1 MIDERAYE
9 LLCCQLGLANEEKA
23 GLRKQVNELIAR
35 LKAIEDSNKE
45 NSKALVDTINDLKD
59 SLEKQSTAVENYRK
73 EMELMRKQLE
83 AKDEVN
89 RMLANEISNL
99 RLQLEDSRKHRFG
112 RTSEQRRLLNNRN
125 IDRSAMEKSEYDGS
139 DKDDDDDN
147 NKADGNEAGGNTSS
161 DNATAQNIQ
170 PSRRKE
176 TAPRAVKTKLKV
188 DKVVVHE
195 VDEYYTL
202 PEGGRFMNR
211 NGMPDVWEYRVIE
224 HVRAHNVEHVYKVAR
239 VKLADGTFANTMEHP
254 LKDLGGIFSPELLAR
269 LLCLKY
275 DFSMP
280 ENRQIRLLAREGIH
294 ISNTT
299 LNSYI
304 HNGIAKLKGFIG
316 EVFKG
321 FVQQAEYLMVD
332 ETTELV
338 GVETKEGKA
347 YRRKYLW
354 AFFAKHMKMVYYHY
368 NNGSRSSDVAKSF
381 LEHFM
386 GTLSTDGYT
395 VYRMFDGED
404 SKVLHIGCWTHC
416 RRLWVDALPS
426 DRTAMEIIDSIG
438 DMFMNEDL
446 FRTMKLSG
454 EQIKGKRRKLTG
466 PILESI
472 HHKVVMMM
480 QDTKIMANEL
490 MRKAVNYTL
499 NQWKSLRN
507 ILKDGAAEISNN
519 LCEQRMKPVKLLLK
533 NCMNIGSEDAAENS
547 AFIFSLIESCKLNG
561 IDPQDYLK
569 HLFECILHGKDC
581 DKKTLLP
588 CFYKPEC

>member
-35 LKAIEDSNKE
+35 LKALEESNKE
-45 NSKALVDTINDLKD
+45 NSKALVDTINEL
-59 SLEKQSTAVENYRK
+59 SVTVENYRK
-73 EMELMRKQLE
+73 EMEFMRKQLE

-112 RTSEQRRLLNNRN
+112 RTSEQRKLLNNRN
-125 IDRSAMEKSEYDGS
+125 LDKSALHESEYDGS
-139 DKDDDDDN
+139 DKKDDDDS
-147 NKADGNEAGGNTSS
+147 KADGNETGSSATSDS
-161 DNATAQNIQ
+161 MPAQNSK

-176 TAPRAVKTKLKV
+176 TAPRAGKTKLKV

-202 PEGGRFMNR
+202 PEGGRFMKR

-304 HNGIAKLKGFIG
+304 HNGIAKLEAFIG
-316 EVFKG
+316 DVFKK
-321 FVQQAEYLMVD
+321 FVQQAKYLMVD

-368 NNGSRSSDVAKSF
+368 NNGSRSSDAAKSF

-395 VYRMFDGED
+395 VYRMYDGDD

-438 DMFMNEDL
+438 DMFMTEDL

-466 PILESI
+466 PILERI

-480 QDTKIMANEL
+480 QDAKIMANEL

-499 NQWKSLRN
+499 NQWRSLRN

-533 NCMNIGSEDAAENS
+533 NCMNIGSEDAAKNS

-569 HLFECILHGKDC
+569 HLFECILYGKDC
-581 DKKTLLP
+581 DKKALLP

>member
-35 LKAIEDSNKE
+35 LKAIENSNKE
-45 NSKALVDTINDLKD
+45 NSKALVDTINEL
-59 SLEKQSTAVENYRK
+59 SVTVENYRK

-112 RTSEQRRLLNNRN
+112 RTSEQRKLLNNRN
-125 IDRSAMEKSEYDGS
+125 LDKSALHKSEYDGS
-139 DKDDDDDN
+139 DRKDDDND
-147 NKADGNEAGGNTSS
+147 KADGNETGSS
-161 DNATAQNIQ
+161 TISGSTPAQDSQ
-170 PSRRKE
+170 LSRRKE

-304 HNGIAKLKGFIG
+304 HNGIAKLKEFM
-316 EVFKG
+316 EDVFKG

-368 NNGSRSSDVAKSF
+368 NNGSRSSDAAKSF

-480 QDTKIMANEL
+480 QDAKIMANEL

>member
-35 LKAIEDSNKE
+35 LKAIEESNKE
-45 NSKALVDTINDLKD
+45 NSKALVDTINEL
-59 SLEKQSTAVENYRK
+59 SITVENYRK

-112 RTSEQRRLLNNRN
+112 RTSEQRKLLNNRN
-125 IDRSAMEKSEYDGS
+125 LDKSALHKSEYDGS
-139 DKDDDDDN
+139 DRKDDDND
-147 NKADGNEAGGNTSS
+147 KADGNETGSS
-161 DNATAQNIQ
+161 TISGSTPAQDSQ

-239 VKLADGTFANTMEHP
+239 VKLADGTFVSTMEHP
-254 LKDLGGIFSPELLAR
+254 LKKLGGIFSPELLAR

-304 HNGIAKLKGFIG
+304 HNGIAKLKEFM
-316 EVFKG
+316 EDVFKG

-338 GVETKEGKA
+338 GIETKEGKA

-438 DMFMNEDL
+438 DMFMNEEL

-480 QDTKIMANEL
+480 QDAKIMANEL

>member
-35 LKAIEDSNKE
+35 LKAIENSNKE
-45 NSKALVDTINDLKD
+45 NSKALVDTINEL
-59 SLEKQSTAVENYRK
+59 SVTVENYRK

-112 RTSEQRRLLNNRN
+112 RTSEQRKLLNNRN
-125 IDRSAMEKSEYDGS
+125 LDKSALHKSEYDGS
-139 DKDDDDDN
+139 DRKDDDND
-147 NKADGNEAGGNTSS
+147 KADGNETGSS
-161 DNATAQNIQ
+161 TISGSTPAQDSQ

-239 VKLADGTFANTMEHP
+239 VKLADGTFVSTMEHP
-254 LKDLGGIFSPELLAR
+254 LKKLGGIFSPELLAR

-304 HNGIAKLKGFIG
+304 HNGIAKLKEFM
-316 EVFKG
+316 EDVFKG

-338 GVETKEGKA
+338 GIETKEGKA

-446 FRTMKLSG
+446 FRTMKLSC

-480 QDTKIMANEL
+480 QDAKIMANEL

>member
-35 LKAIEDSNKE
+35 LKALEESNKE
-45 NSKALVDTINDLKD
+45 NSKALVDTINEL
-59 SLEKQSTAVENYRK
+59 SVTVENYRK
-73 EMELMRKQLE
+73 EMEFMRKQLE

-99 RLQLEDSRKHRFG
+99 RLQFEDSRKHRFG
-112 RTSEQRRLLNNRN
+112 RTSEQRKLLNNRN
-125 IDRSAMEKSEYDGS
+125 LDKSALHESEYDGS
-139 DKDDDDDN
+139 DKKDDDN
-147 NKADGNEAGGNTSS
+147 SKADGNETGSSATSDS
-161 DNATAQNIQ
+161 MPAQNSK

-176 TAPRAVKTKLKV
+176 TAPRAGKTKLKV

-202 PEGGRFMNR
+202 PEGGRFMKR

-304 HNGIAKLKGFIG
+304 HNGIAKLEAFIG
-316 EVFKG
+316 DVFKK
-321 FVQQAEYLMVD
+321 FVQQAKYLMVD

-368 NNGSRSSDVAKSF
+368 NNGSRSSDAAKSF

-395 VYRMFDGED
+395 VYRM
-404 SKVLHIGCWTHC
+404 
-416 RRLWVDALPS
+416 
-426 DRTAMEIIDSIG
+426 
-438 DMFMNEDL
+438 
-446 FRTMKLSG
+446 
-454 EQIKGKRRKLTG
+454 
-466 PILESI
+466 
-472 HHKVVMMM
+472 
-480 QDTKIMANEL
+480 
-490 MRKAVNYTL
+490 Y
-499 NQWKSLRN
+499 
-507 ILKDGAAEISNN
+507 
-519 LCEQRMKPVKLLLK
+519 
-533 NCMNIGSEDAAENS
+533 
-547 AFIFSLIESCKLNG
+547 
-561 IDPQDYLK
+561 
-569 HLFECILHGKDC
+569 
-581 DKKTLLP
+581 
-588 CFYKPEC
+588 

>member
-59 SLEKQSTAVENYRK
+59 SLEKQSTTVENYRK
-73 EMELMRKQLE
+73 EMELMRKQLD
-83 AKDEVN
+83 AKDDVN

-112 RTSEQRRLLNNRN
+112 RTSEQRKLLNNRN
-125 IDRSAMEKSEYDGS
+125 LDKSALHKSEYDGS
-139 DKDDDDDN
+139 DRKDDDND
-147 NKADGNEAGGNTSS
+147 KADGNETGSS
-161 DNATAQNIQ
+161 TISGSTPAQNSQ

-316 EVFKG
+316 DVFKG

-338 GVETKEGKA
+338 GIETKEGKA

-368 NNGSRSSDVAKSF
+368 NNGSRSSDAAKSF

-480 QDTKIMANEL
+480 QDAKIMANEL

>member
-35 LKAIEDSNKE
+35 LKAIENSNKE

-59 SLEKQSTAVENYRK
+59 SLEKQSTTVENYRK
-73 EMELMRKQLE
+73 EMELMRKQLD
-83 AKDEVN
+83 AKDDVN

-125 IDRSAMEKSEYDGS
+125 IDKSALHKSEYDGS
-139 DKDDDDDN
+139 DKDDDDN
-147 NKADGNEAGGNTSS
+147 NKADGNETGGNTSS

-239 VKLADGTFANTMEHP
+239 VKLADGTFVSTMEHP
-254 LKDLGGIFSPELLAR
+254 LKKLGGIFSPELLAR

-304 HNGIAKLKGFIG
+304 HNGIAKLKEFM
-316 EVFKG
+316 EDVFKG

-338 GVETKEGKA
+338 GIETKEGKA

-368 NNGSRSSDVAKSF
+368 NNGSRSSDAAKSF

-454 EQIKGKRRKLTG
+454 EQIKGKRRQLTG

-480 QDTKIMANEL
+480 QDAKIMANEL

>member
-35 LKAIEDSNKE
+35 LKVIEDSNKE

-59 SLEKQSTAVENYRK
+59 SLEKQSTTVENYRK
-73 EMELMRKQLE
+73 EMELMRKQLD
-83 AKDEVN
+83 AKDDVN

-125 IDRSAMEKSEYDGS
+125 IDKSALHKSEYDGS
-139 DKDDDDDN
+139 DKDDDDN

-239 VKLADGTFANTMEHP
+239 VKLADGTFVSTMEHP
-254 LKDLGGIFSPELLAR
+254 LKKLGGIFSPELLAR

-338 GVETKEGKA
+338 GIETKEGKA

-368 NNGSRSSDVAKSF
+368 NNGSRSSDAAKSF

-454 EQIKGKRRKLTG
+454 EQIKGKRRQLTG

-480 QDTKIMANEL
+480 QDAKIMANEL

>member
-35 LKAIEDSNKE
+35 LKVLEESNKE
-45 NSKALVDTINDLKD
+45 NSKALVDTINEL
-59 SLEKQSTAVENYRK
+59 SVTVENYRK
-73 EMELMRKQLE
+73 EMEFMRKQLE

-112 RTSEQRRLLNNRN
+112 RTSEQRKLLNNRN
-125 IDRSAMEKSEYDGS
+125 LDKSALHESEYDGS
-139 DKDDDDDN
+139 DKKDDDN
-147 NKADGNEAGGNTSS
+147 SKADGNETGSSATSGS
-161 DNATAQNIQ
+161 TPAQNSK

-176 TAPRAVKTKLKV
+176 TAPRAGKTKLKV

-202 PEGGRFMNR
+202 PEGGRFMKR

-224 HVRAHNVEHVYKVAR
+224 HVRAHNVEHVYRVAR

-280 ENRQIRLLAREGIH
+280 ENRQVRLLAREGIH

-304 HNGIAKLKGFIG
+304 HNGIAKLEAFIG
-316 EVFKG
+316 DVFKK
-321 FVQQAEYLMVD
+321 FVQQAKYLMVD

-368 NNGSRSSDVAKSF
+368 NNGSRSSDAAKSF

-395 VYRMFDGED
+395 VYRMYDGDD

-466 PILESI
+466 PILERI

-480 QDTKIMANEL
+480 QDAKIMANEL

-499 NQWKSLRN
+499 NQWRSLRN

-533 NCMNIGSEDAAENS
+533 NCMNIGSEDAAKNS

-569 HLFECILHGKDC
+569 HLFECILYGKDC
-581 DKKTLLP
+581 DKKALLP

>member
-35 LKAIEDSNKE
+35 LKAIEESNKE
-45 NSKALVDTINDLKD
+45 NSKALVDTINDLKE
-59 SLEKQSTAVENYRK
+59 SLEKQSSTVEHYRK

-89 RMLANEISNL
+89 RMLANEISNF

-112 RTSEQRRLLNNRN
+112 RTSEQRKLLNNRN
-125 IDRSAMEKSEYDGS
+125 LDKSALHESEYDGS
-139 DKDDDDDN
+139 DKKDDDDS
-147 NKADGNEAGGNTSS
+147 KADGNETGSSATSDS
-161 DNATAQNIQ
+161 MPAQNSK

-176 TAPRAVKTKLKV
+176 TAPRAGKTKLKV

-202 PEGGRFMNR
+202 PEGGRFMKR

-304 HNGIAKLKGFIG
+304 HNGIAKLEAFIG
-316 EVFKG
+316 DVFKK
-321 FVQQAEYLMVD
+321 FVQQAKYLMVD

-368 NNGSRSSDVAKSF
+368 NNGSRSSDAAKSF

-395 VYRMFDGED
+395 VYRMYDGDD

-438 DMFMNEDL
+438 DMFMTEDL

-466 PILESI
+466 PILERI

-480 QDTKIMANEL
+480 QDAKIMANEL

-499 NQWKSLRN
+499 NQWRSLRN

-533 NCMNIGSEDAAENS
+533 NCMNIGSEDAAKNS

-569 HLFECILHGKDC
+569 HLFECILYGKDC
-581 DKKTLLP
+581 DKKALLP

>member
-59 SLEKQSTAVENYRK
+59 SLEKQSTTVENYRK
-73 EMELMRKQLE
+73 EMELMRKQLD

-112 RTSEQRRLLNNRN
+112 RTSEQRKLLNNRN
-125 IDRSAMEKSEYDGS
+125 LDKSALHKSEYDGS
-139 DKDDDDDN
+139 DRKDDDND
-147 NKADGNEAGGNTSS
+147 KADGNETGSS
-161 DNATAQNIQ
+161 TISGSTPAQNSQ

-316 EVFKG
+316 DVFKG

-338 GVETKEGKA
+338 GIETKEGKA

-368 NNGSRSSDVAKSF
+368 NNGSRSSDAAKSF

-480 QDTKIMANEL
+480 QDAKIMANEL

>member
-45 NSKALVDTINDLKD
+45 NSKALVDTINEL
-59 SLEKQSTAVENYRK
+59 SVTVENYRK

-83 AKDEVN
+83 VKDEVN

-112 RTSEQRRLLNNRN
+112 RTSEQRKLLNNRN
-125 IDRSAMEKSEYDGS
+125 IDKSALHKSEYDGS
-139 DKDDDDDN
+139 DRKDDDND
-147 NKADGNEAGGNTSS
+147 KADGNETGSS
-161 DNATAQNIQ
+161 TISGSTPAQDSQ

-316 EVFKG
+316 DVFKG

-338 GVETKEGKA
+338 GIETKEGKA

-446 FRTMKLSG
+446 FRTMRLSG

-480 QDTKIMANEL
+480 QDAKIMANEL

-569 HLFECILHGKDC
+569 HLFECIIHGKDC

>member
-35 LKAIEDSNKE
+35 LKVLEESNKE
-45 NSKALVDTINDLKD
+45 NSKALVDTINEL
-59 SLEKQSTAVENYRK
+59 SVTVENYRK

-89 RMLANEISNL
+89 RMPANEISNL

-112 RTSEQRRLLNNRN
+112 RTSEQRKLLNNRN
-125 IDRSAMEKSEYDGS
+125 LDKSALHESEYDGS
-139 DKDDDDDN
+139 DKKDDDN
-147 NKADGNEAGGNTSS
+147 SKADGNETGSSATSGS
-161 DNATAQNIQ
+161 TPAQNSK

-176 TAPRAVKTKLKV
+176 TAPRAGKTKLKV

-202 PEGGRFMNR
+202 PEGGRFMKR

-224 HVRAHNVEHVYKVAR
+224 HVRAHNVEHVYRVAR

-280 ENRQIRLLAREGIH
+280 ENRQVRLLAREGIH

-304 HNGIAKLKGFIG
+304 HNGIAKLEDFIG
-316 EVFKG
+316 DVFKK
-321 FVQQAEYLMVD
+321 FVQQAKYLMVD

-368 NNGSRSSDVAKSF
+368 NNGSRSSDAAKSF

-395 VYRMFDGED
+395 VYRMYDGDD

-416 RRLWVDALPS
+416 RRLWVDAFPS

-466 PILESI
+466 PILERI

-480 QDTKIMANEL
+480 QDAKIMANEL

-499 NQWKSLRN
+499 NQWRSLRN

-533 NCMNIGSEDAAENS
+533 NCMNIGSEDAAKNS

-569 HLFECILHGKDC
+569 HLFECILYGKDC
-581 DKKTLLP
+581 DKKALLP

>member
-59 SLEKQSTAVENYRK
+59 SLEKQSTTVENYRK

-112 RTSEQRRLLNNRN
+112 RTSEQRKLLNNRN
-125 IDRSAMEKSEYDGS
+125 LDKSALHKSEYDGS
-139 DKDDDDDN
+139 DRKDDDND
-147 NKADGNEAGGNTSS
+147 KADGNETGSS
-161 DNATAQNIQ
+161 TISGSTPAQNSQ

-338 GVETKEGKA
+338 GIETKEGKA

-368 NNGSRSSDVAKSF
+368 NNGSRSSDAAKSF

-480 QDTKIMANEL
+480 QDAKIMANEL

>member
-9 LLCCQLGLANEEKA
+9 LLCCQLGLANKEKA

-59 SLEKQSTAVENYRK
+59 SLEKQSTTVENYRK

-112 RTSEQRRLLNNRN
+112 RTSEQRKLLNNRN
-125 IDRSAMEKSEYDGS
+125 LDKSALHKSEYDGS
-139 DKDDDDDN
+139 DRKDDDND
-147 NKADGNEAGGNTSS
+147 KADGNETGSS
-161 DNATAQNIQ
+161 TISGSTPAQNSQ

-338 GVETKEGKA
+338 GIETKEGKA

-368 NNGSRSSDVAKSF
+368 NNGSRSSDAAKSF

-480 QDTKIMANEL
+480 QDAKIMANEL

>member
-35 LKAIEDSNKE
+35 LKVLEESNKE
-45 NSKALVDTINDLKD
+45 NSKALVDTINEL
-59 SLEKQSTAVENYRK
+59 SVTVENYRK

-112 RTSEQRRLLNNRN
+112 RTSEQRKLLNNRN
-125 IDRSAMEKSEYDGS
+125 LDKSALHESEYDGS
-139 DKDDDDDN
+139 DKKDDDN
-147 NKADGNEAGGNTSS
+147 SKADGNETGSSATSGS
-161 DNATAQNIQ
+161 TPAQNSK

-176 TAPRAVKTKLKV
+176 TAPRAGKTKLKV

-202 PEGGRFMNR
+202 PEGGRFMKR

-224 HVRAHNVEHVYKVAR
+224 HVRAHNVEHVYRVAR

-304 HNGIAKLKGFIG
+304 HNGIAKLEDFIG
-316 EVFKG
+316 DVFKK
-321 FVQQAEYLMVD
+321 FVQQAKYLMVV

-368 NNGSRSSDVAKSF
+368 NNGSRSSDAAKSF

-395 VYRMFDGED
+395 VYRMYDGDD

-466 PILESI
+466 PILERI

-480 QDTKIMANEL
+480 QDAKIMANEL

-499 NQWKSLRN
+499 NQWRSLRN

-533 NCMNIGSEDAAENS
+533 NCMNIGSEDAAKNS

-569 HLFECILHGKDC
+569 HLFECILYGKDC
-581 DKKTLLP
+581 DKKALLP

>member
-35 LKAIEDSNKE
+35 LKAIEESNKE

-59 SLEKQSTAVENYRK
+59 SLEKQSTTVENYRK

-125 IDRSAMEKSEYDGS
+125 LDKSALHKSEYDGS
-139 DKDDDDDN
+139 DRKDDDND
-147 NKADGNEAGGNTSS
+147 KADGNETGGNTSS
-161 DNATAQNIQ
+161 DNATAQSSQ

-239 VKLADGTFANTMEHP
+239 VKLADGTFVSTMEHP
-254 LKDLGGIFSPELLAR
+254 LKKLGGIFSPELLAR

-304 HNGIAKLKGFIG
+304 HNGIAKLKDFIG

-338 GVETKEGKA
+338 GIETKEGKA

-368 NNGSRSSDVAKSF
+368 NNGSRSSDAAKSF

-454 EQIKGKRRKLTG
+454 EQIRGKRRKLTG

-480 QDTKIMANEL
+480 QDAKIMANEL